1 MGELYRYR
9 ERGVTSLIVVL
20 FSTLL
25 FVVVAVGFMQLMT
38 AEQRASADNEL
49 SRGAYDSA
57 LSGVEDGK
65 RVLKSC
71 MDGAI
76 DCTVMQSCTSV
87 IDAGLVTPKDGEVY
101 LKSSSSS
108 GVGLAGQ
115 DYEQAYTCVKIE
127 RDTKDYVK
135 NVSDD
140 SSVLI
145 PLRTVAPVDTIDV
158 SWFARS
164 NSTSD
169 TVDLDLPTDPLS
181 TNLKAKSDWNP
192 TRPPILRVQLMQ
204 YKGGNLDLSSLDN
217 ANGHTLYLYPKR
229 DGSSASDF
237 SLDARRSGTAFTPTR
252 IKCAPAFLSTYACT
266 ASIALPNL
274 VGGPASNGM
283 IAFLRITPIYNNAEI
298 SVMPRKGVAP
308 VLFHD
313 LQPSIDST
321 GRAGDVFRRVEARVE
336 IDDPGVAYPRAT
348 VDVTNNLCKV
358 FSVTDSVDLYDA
370 GICN

>member
-65 RVLKSC
+65 RVLKAC
-71 MDGAI
+71 MDGTV
-76 DCTVMQSCTSV
+76 DCTVMENCTSV
-87 IDAGLVTPKDGEVY
+87 IDAGLVSDSGGEAY
-101 LKSSSSS
+101 LQSNS
-108 GVGLAGQ
+108 GSGLAGQ
-115 DYEQAYTCVKIE
+115 DYEQAYTCVKVA

-135 NVSDD
+135 DVSDD
-140 SSVLI
+140 NSVLI

-169 TVDLDLPTDPLS
+169 TVERGPFGDLT
-181 TNLKAKSDWNP
+181 TNLTSKSSWE
-192 TRPPILRVQLMQ
+192 TSRPPILRVQFMQ
-204 YKGGNLDLSSLDN
+204 YKGGSIDLNLLDD
-217 ANGHTLYLYPKR
+217 ANGHTLYLYPK
-229 DGSSASDF
+229 SAGNPTLDF
-237 SLDARRSGTAFTPTR
+237 NLDARRIVTAFTPTR
-252 IKCAPAFLSTYACT
+252 VKCAPTFLSTYACT
-266 ASIALPNL
+266 ASIALPNA
-274 VGGPASNGM
+274 VGGSASNSM
-283 IAFLRITPIYNNAEI
+283 IAYLRITPIYNNAEI
-298 SVMPRKGVAP
+298 SVMPRNGVTP

-321 GRAGDVFRRVEARVE
+321 GRAGDVFRRVQARVE
-336 IDDPGVAYPRAT
+336 VDDPSVAYPRAT
-348 VDVTNNLCKV
+348 VDITNNVCKV
-358 FSVTDSVDLYDA
+358 FSVTDSVDTYDA